1 MSCSATRRTMMRLQ
15 VMVIA
20 PAWCQV
26 DWAWAGRG
34 PLISLQVC
42 PVSSALCREP
52 WKNGSRFVAARFS
65 RGLVRSSVAWLA
77 GSIGG
82 AAGGG
87 DPSRVALRCY
97 VLCCAVLRCAA
108 LARCFLGRGHGSR
121 VKEEEEEEEGEG
133 GWAWP
138 QLASFSMPSLH
149 FPAPSFSAS
158 LTLDAPFLP
167 VDPIR
172 PPFSSS
178 TSAWNKT
185 TRLDRRGHSLT
196 RSPACLRSTTAS
208 HLHIASPVRHS
219 LRLLLQLLL
228 GPCQVESRANHCTA
242 FSKLL
247 APPGFTTA
255 LGSSRPPAVVLVPL
269 PTDTNHHQATATRHS
284 CH

>member
-20 PAWCQV
+20 PAGCQV

-34 PLISLQVC
+34 PLISLQVR

-97 VLCCAVLRCAA
+97 VLCCAVL
-108 LARCFLGRGHGSR
+108 ARCFLRRGHGSR
-121 VKEEEEEEEGEG
+121 VKEEEEREDS
-133 GWAWP
+133 WAWP
-138 QLASFSMPSLH
+138 SAGLFCHA
-149 FPAPSFSAS
+149 FPALPC
-158 LTLDAPFLP
+158 PFLFCLFDLRYP
-167 VDPIR
+167 LPTHR
-172 PPFSSS
+172 PHPPTVFFF

-185 TRLDRRGHSLT
+185 TRPDRRGHSLT
-196 RSPACLRSTTAS
+196 RSPACLRSATAS
-208 HLHIASPVRHS
+208 TPAYRIACSPFFAS
-219 LRLLLQLLL
+219 
-228 GPCQVESRANHCTA
+228 T
-242 FSKLL
+242 
-247 APPGFTTA
+247 FTTA
-255 LGSSRPPAVVLVPL
+255 PWSLPSRESCEPL
-269 PTDTNHHQATATRHS
+269 H
-284 CH
+284 CIF